1 MSRSRR
7 REEAGGGARTTK
19 VGAERS
25 EEEVKGFRRGRLCT
39 RRRTASAPSVCV
51 CVVNR
56 IFPKK
61 EETFRFRTSLAC
73 RGPLLFFR
81 QTPTLVANF
90 ATLGTGKRGSVV
102 ARVPL
107 SCHRCVPL
115 VPSREN
121 SGVVVKVI
129 PASGRP
135 ACFATVSATKWR
147 DLGSVF
153 ACLAPPPLPPPLL
166 RHFRWTFLK
175 LESIREPL
183 KCEVRAIFRLV
194 SKTRFLQRRRPP
206 RSPKKK
212 RERDGPKPKR
222 RQAVH
227 STKAGRANPT
237 VTMVRN
243 PVPPEG
249 GVRWP

>member
-19 VGAERS
+19 VGAERP

-73 RGPLLFFR
+73 LGPPPFFR
-81 QTPTLVANF
+81 QTPILVANF

-115 VPSREN
+115 VPSREFESCRKSDPCQWEAGVLRN
-121 SGVVVKVI
+121 SECDEMARSWIGVRL
-129 PASGRP
+129 PR
-135 ACFATVSATKWR
+135 
-147 DLGSVF
+147 
-153 ACLAPPPLPPPLL
+153 PPPPPPLL

-183 KCEVRAIFRLV
+183 KCEVRFSPGFRV

-206 RSPKKK
+206 RSA
-212 RERDGPKPKR
+212 RERWAGAKR

-243 PVPPEG
+243 PVPPKAE
-249 GVRWP
+249 